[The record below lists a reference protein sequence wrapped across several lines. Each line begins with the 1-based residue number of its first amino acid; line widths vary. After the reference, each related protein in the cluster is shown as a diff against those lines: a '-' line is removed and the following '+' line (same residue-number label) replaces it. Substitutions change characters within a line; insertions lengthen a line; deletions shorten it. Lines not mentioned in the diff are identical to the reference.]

1 LATVPAGS
9 GVIALCCSPPGAHA
23 AACVEWRDKL
33 QQRRLKMADPMTPVI
48 LLLLVLVLLATYLGS
63 GTDTTR

>member
-1 LATVPAGS
+1 
-9 GVIALCCSPPGAHA
+9 
-23 AACVEWRDKL
+23 
-33 QQRRLKMADPMTPVI
+33 MADPMTPVI